1 MWPGRIDLVLGL
13 DTCLRELKIRF
24 LDIRQRPEDVL
35 LDHCHDIVEV
45 RNDEAD
51 DGLLILQVLLDL
63 IDGIEP
69 LSFAF
74 DILGLIFVVI
84 VLLANEQFLL
94 EALLSL
100 LATALSSISNLV
112 ASTRGLVLSCCGS
125 ALLRSCSS
133 LLHLIGM
140 LTHF

>member
-13 DTCLRELKIRF
+13 DTCLRKLKIRF

-35 LDHCHDIVEV
+35 LDHGHDIVEV

-51 DGLLILQVLLDL
+51 DSLLILQVLLNL
-63 IDGIEP
+63 IDSIEP
-69 LSFAF
+69 LGFAF
-74 DILGLIFVVI
+74 DILGLILVVV

-112 ASTRGLVLSCCGS
+112 ASARGLVLSCCGS
-125 ALLRSCSS
+125 ALLRSRSS

>member
-51 DGLLILQVLLDL
+51 DGLLILQVLLYL